1 MAHAERKTQMKQV
14 LVIAK
19 FDQAEALRV
28 AAGLTLMND
37 AVKVD
42 VLGPLEESAAVNE
55 QKEVIDFAEVQCEIV
70 LANDLIE
77 RVASDIMEADVVVVL

>member
-1 MAHAERKTQMKQV
+1 MKQV

-70 LANDLIE
+70 LANDLIK
-77 RVASDIMEADVVVVL
+77 RIASDIMEADVVVVL

>member
-70 LANDLIE
+70 LANDLIK
-77 RVASDIMEADVVVVL
+77 RIASDIMEADVVVVL

>member
-70 LANDLIE
+70 LANDLIK

>member
-1 MAHAERKTQMKQV
+1 MKQV

-19 FDQAEALRV
+19 FDQAGALRV

-70 LANDLIE
+70 LANDLIK

>member
-1 MAHAERKTQMKQV
+1 MKQV

-70 LANDLIE
+70 LANDLIK